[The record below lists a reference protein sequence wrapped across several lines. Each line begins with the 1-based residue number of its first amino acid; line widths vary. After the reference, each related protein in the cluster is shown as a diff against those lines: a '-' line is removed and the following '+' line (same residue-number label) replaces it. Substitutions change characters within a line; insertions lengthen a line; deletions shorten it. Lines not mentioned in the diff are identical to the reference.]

1 MPESHNPFAYD
12 AASNLDDETVLA
24 YYVDDHNF
32 GRLLRSK
39 RNVFLI
45 GERGSGK
52 TMTLLYNTL
61 RIQRLRALQRNEP
74 PKLDLIGVLIPCNT
88 PLTHRREDELLPH
101 YHARLVSEHI
111 LALAIAFEIVSTVE
125 VVVEVFEGHEEAI
138 RDEIEFVLGLELPK
152 APLCRALKLAIQREV
167 VQVQRE
173 IKLQTEQG
181 FLATARSFVSLVLP
195 LISALQRAPALADS
209 HFMLMLD
216 DAHDLNRHQIA
227 ALNSWIAYR
236 DRTAFSFKVATAKV
250 GRPGLTTGTG
260 GTILEGHD
268 FITIDLEGPYHNDE
282 SNFGKLARD
291 IIARRLHR
299 IGVDV
304 PPEEFFPENP
314 EFRRD
319 LDAAEEVVRAR
330 AREVYPEGTTK
341 QINDYVYK
349 YKRPEY
355 FRQRSRRANLP
366 PYSGFQTL
374 VYLSTGVARNLLEPC
389 SWMYDDALS
398 ALEKQGGERI
408 VSQIPPRIQSER
420 ILDRSREAW
429 RRMKELHI
437 SIEGCSFETG
447 QRIYNLFDAL
457 AVFFKERLLNH
468 PSEPGAIS
476 FALSQR
482 APEVMEELLPLLR
495 IAQKAQLL
503 YEREGSAK
511 DDGKRETYYVPNR
524 MLWPI
529 RGLDSYGQHAR
540 ASIKA
545 SELLASSYGS
555 VIPPRVE
562 TPSGEVVP
570 QTSLFDG

>member
-24 YYVDDHNF
+24 YYVDDHSF

-61 RIQRLRALQRNEP
+61 RIQRLRAQQRNEELS
-74 PKLDLIGVLIPCNT
+74 LDLIGVLIPCNT
-88 PLTHRREDELLPH
+88 PLTHRREDELLNP
-101 YHARLVSEHI
+101 YHARLISEHI
-111 LALAIAFEIVSTVE
+111 LALAITFEIVSALEAIEE
-125 VVVEVFEGHEEAI
+125 VLEGHDAAI
-138 RDEIEFVLGLELPK
+138 RDELEFVLGLDLPPG
-152 APLCRALKLAIQREV
+152 PLCRALKLAIQREV

-173 IKLQTEQG
+173 INMQAEND
-181 FLATARSFVSLVLP
+181 FLASARSFASLVLP
-195 LISALQRAPALADS
+195 LISTLQSVPALSRS

-236 DRTAFSFKVATAKV
+236 DRTSFSFKVATAKV

-291 IIARRLHR
+291 IVAKRLSR
-299 IGVDV
+299 INIHVT
-304 PPEEFFPENP
+304 PEEFFPENP
-314 EFRRD
+314 DFRSD
-319 LDAAEEVVRAR
+319 LNAAEEVVRAR
-330 AREVYPEGTTK
+330 AHEVYPNGTAK

-374 VYLSTGVARNLLEPC
+374 VFLSTGVARNLLEPC

-398 ALEKQGGERI
+398 ALETQGLERV
-408 VSQIPPRIQSER
+408 VSQINPRIQSDR

-457 AVFFKERLLNH
+457 AVFFKERLLHH

-476 FALSQR
+476 FAVSQR
-482 APEVMEELLPLLR
+482 TPEVMEELLSLLR

-511 DDGKRETYYVPNR
+511 DDGRRETYYVPNR

-529 RGLDSYGQHAR
+529 RGLDPYGQHAR

-545 SELLASSYGS
+545 SELIAASFGS
-555 VIPPRVE
+555 VIPPRVDATE
-562 TPSGEVVP
+562 GEMMP
-570 QTSLFDG
+570 QTSLFDV

>member
-1 MPESHNPFAYD
+1 MSETHNPFAYD
-12 AASNLDDETVLA
+12 AASNLDDQAVLA
-24 YYVDDHNF
+24 YYVDDHSF

-61 RIQRLRALQRNEP
+61 RIQLLRSEQRGEP

-88 PLTHRREDELLPH
+88 PLTHRREDELLSD

-111 LALAIAFEIVSTVE
+111 LALAIAFEIVSTLE
-125 VVVEVFEGHEEAI
+125 VVEAVFQDHEAAI
-138 RDEIEFVLGLELPK
+138 REEIEFVLGLELPN
-152 APLCRALKLAIQREV
+152 ATLCRALKLAIQREV

-173 IKLQTEQG
+173 INQQPEQG
-181 FLATARSFVSLVLP
+181 FFASARSFVSLVLP
-195 LISALQRAPALADS
+195 LISALQRAPALSGS

-291 IIARRLHR
+291 IIAKRLKL
-299 IGVDV
+299 IGVDIS
-304 PPEEFFPENP
+304 PEEFFPENP
-314 EFRRD
+314 DFRRD
-319 LDAAEEVVRAR
+319 LDTAEQVVMAR
-330 AREVYPEGTTK
+330 AREVYPEGTPK

-349 YKRPEY
+349 YRRPEY

-398 ALEKQGGERI
+398 ALEKQGGER
-408 VSQIPPRIQSER
+408 VVRQISPRIQSER

-457 AVFFKERLLNH
+457 GVFFKERLLHH

-476 FALSQR
+476 FAISQR
-482 APEVMEELLPLLR
+482 TPEVVGELLPLLR

-503 YEREGSAK
+503 YEREGSSK

-529 RGLDSYGQHAR
+529 RGLDPYGQHAR

-545 SELLASSYGS
+545 SELLAASYGN

-562 TPSGEVVP
+562 APAGEEVP
-570 QTSLFDG
+570 QPSLFDV

>member
-1 MPESHNPFAYD
+1 MSEIHNPFAYD

-52 TMTLLYNTL
+52 TMMLLYNTL
-61 RIQRLRALQRNEP
+61 RIQRLRARKRNESP
-74 PKLDLIGVLIPCNT
+74 MLDLIGVLIPCNT
-88 PLTHRREDELLPH
+88 PLTHRREDELLPE

-111 LALAIAFEIVSTVE
+111 LALAIAFEIASTLE
-125 VVVEVFEGHEEAI
+125 VVEEVFAEDEAVI
-138 RDEIEFVLGLELPK
+138 REEIEFVLGLELPTGS
-152 APLCRALKLAIQREV
+152 LCRALKLAIQREV

-173 IKLQTEQG
+173 INLQTEQG
-181 FLATARSFVSLVLP
+181 FLASARSFVSLVLP
-195 LISALQRAPALADS
+195 LISAFQRAPALANS

-236 DRTAFSFKVATAKV
+236 DRTNFSFKVATAKV

-268 FITIDLEGPYHNDE
+268 FITIDLEGSLHNDE
-282 SNFGKLARD
+282 SNFGKLARN
-291 IIARRLHR
+291 IIVRRLNL
-299 IGVDV
+299 IGIDV
-304 PPEEFFPENP
+304 PPEEFFPEHP

-319 LDAAEEVVRAR
+319 LDAAEELVRAR
-330 AREVYPEGTTK
+330 AHEMYPEGTTK

-389 SWMYDDALS
+389 SWMYDDAIS
-398 ALEKQGGERI
+398 QLEHQGGERI
-408 VSQIPPRIQSER
+408 VRQINPRIQSER

-429 RRMKELHI
+429 RRIKDLHI
-437 SIEGCSFETG
+437 SIEGCTAETA
-447 QRIYNLFDAL
+447 QRLHNLFDGL
-457 AVFFKERLLNH
+457 AVFFKERLLHH

-482 APEVMEELLPLLR
+482 LPQVMDDLIPLLQ

-529 RGLDSYGQHAR
+529 RGLDPVGQHAR

-545 SELLASSYGS
+545 SELLAASYGS
-555 VIPPRVE
+555 AIPPRVE
-562 TPSGEVVP
+562 VAASVVPP